1 MSHSADGGCSGK
13 TSVVSSSALEA
24 SVLPFSQL
32 QAVVRM
38 EGRSVDS
45 LHTPTASTSGK
56 SERYAF
62 LSVRTAR
69 GAPTSRRPASVHAAV
84 HKPAA

>member
-1 MSHSADGGCSGK
+1 MSHSPDGGSSGK
-13 TSVVSSSALEA
+13 ASVVSSSALEA

-45 LHTPTASTSGK
+45 LHAPAASTSGA
-56 SERYAF
+56 SDRYAF
-62 LSVRTAR
+62 VSVRA
-69 GAPTSRRPASVHAAV
+69 ALRPLTLQDASVHAPVALLS
-84 HKPAA
+84 A